1 MVAESRSSRMRMSVL
16 GSVCFALF
24 VALVARLWFL
34 QILNETEFDAR
45 AEDNTTDVIIE
56 PAPRGRILD
65 AKSRVLVDNRPS
77 IVITLDKGEM
87 LDVSRDERADML
99 LRLAREL
106 SATGRYT
113 KVAQLE
119 NRYQSDQYG
128 PFGVVPAVGDI
139 GETLQVYLAE
149 HRDDFPGVGTRV
161 DIVRDY
167 PYGSVAAH
175 VLGYVGT
182 VNEEELAFARSL
194 DSDKPYLADDEIGKS
209 GIELFYEDALRGT
222 PGKKTVIVDKFNNV
236 LEERDVEP
244 AEAGSDVQLT
254 IDIDLQ
260 KLAED
265 QLLRGLEKARTQDDK
280 EDNDTGA
287 KIVHTAPAGAIVI
300 LDPGDGTVRAMASY
314 PTYDPDVFSGGGV
327 SQATFEEL
335 TDEDN
340 YLPLLNRALQGA
352 YPPGSTFKPITAYAA
367 LDTGLIGER
376 GILGIHSPYED
387 KGTYTLLGCTAG
399 CEFINAGGTPLG
411 FVDLPLALTLSSDV
425 YFYNLAANFVALEGF
440 DSESPQTA
448 GRLFGYG
455 QSTGITLPQESQGR
469 VPDREWRAQLC
480 IDFPDAD
487 YNCEWLTGE
496 TLNTSI
502 GQGDMLATPLQIAN
516 AYAVLANGGTLFAPN
531 VVQAILDPITG
542 EQLRTF
548 GPRVIRRIFYPEL
561 FETAIND
568 GLAGVTTFDDPDDL
582 KADGTAFMAF
592 KLAGFPHDEW
602 PVRGKTGT
610 AERQSIGETTAD
622 IALFAAW
629 GPADDPEYVAS
640 IVMEESGF
648 GGNYAAPVIANIF
661 KAIATDSVP
670 PAYNRDELA
679 LQEAEK
685 AAEARSALGED
696 EQAQGSS

>member
-1 MVAESRSSRMRMSVL
+1 MRMSVL

-24 VALVARLWFL
+24 MVLVARLWFL

-56 PAPRGRILD
+56 PAPRGKILD
-65 AKSRVLVDNRPS
+65 AKGRVLVDNRPS

-139 GETLQVYLAE
+139 AETLQVYLAE
-149 HRDDFPGVGTRV
+149 HRDDFPGVGTRA

-167 PYGSVAAH
+167 PYGSLAAH

-182 VNEEELAFARSL
+182 VNEEELAFVRSR
-194 DSDKPYLADDEIGKS
+194 DSEKPYLADDEIGKS

-222 PGKKTVIVDKFNNV
+222 PGKKTVIVDRFNNI

-254 IDIDLQ
+254 IDIDVQ

-265 QLLRGLEKARTQDDK
+265 QLRWGLERARSQEDGDDL
-280 EDNDTGA
+280 ETGL
-287 KIVHTAPAGAIVI
+287 KIKHLAPAGSVVI
-300 LDPGDGTVRAMASY
+300 LDPGDGAVRAMASY
-314 PTYDPDVFSGGGV
+314 PTYDPDIFSGGGL
-327 SQATFEEL
+327 SQATFDAL
-335 TDEDN
+335 SDPDN
-340 YLPLLNRALQGA
+340 NLPLVNRAIQGS
-352 YPPGSTFKPITAYAA
+352 YPPGSTYKPITAYAA
-367 LDTGLIGER
+367 LDSGLIGER
-376 GILGIHSPYED
+376 GILSANAEYSDTGRFFVP
-387 KGTYTLLGCTAG
+387 GCVGET
-399 CEFINAGGTPLG
+399 CLFFNAGKVRLG
-411 FVDLPLALTLSSDV
+411 PVNLSHALTLSSDV
-425 YFYNLAANFVALEGF
+425 YFYNLAASFSGLSGF
-440 DSESPQTA
+440 DEESPQVA

-455 QSTGITLPQESQGR
+455 QPTGITLPQESPGR
-469 VPDREWRAQLC
+469 VPGRVWKAQLC
-480 IDFPDAD
+480 VDNPDVFKF
-487 YNCEWLTGE
+487 CEWLTGD

-516 AYAVLANGGTLFAPN
+516 SFAVLANGGTLFAPN

-548 GPRVIRRIFYPEL
+548 GPRVVRRVFYPDH
-561 FETAIND
+561 FEATINA
-568 GLAGVTTFDDPDDL
+568 GLAGVMTFDDPDED
-582 KADGTAFMAF
+582 KQDGTAFGAF
-592 KLAGFPHDEW
+592 KDFPHEEW
-602 PVRGKTGT
+602 PVLGKTGT
-610 AERQSIGETTAD
+610 SERQNIGRVTAD
-622 IALFAAW
+622 TALFVAW
-629 GPADDPEYVAS
+629 GPGDDPEYVAS
-640 IVMEESGF
+640 IVIEEAGF
-648 GGNYAAPVIANIF
+648 GGNFAAPVIRQIF
-661 KAIATDSVP
+661 EAIATDSVP
-670 PAYNRDELA
+670 PAYTRDELA
-679 LQEAEK
+679 IQEAEK
-685 AAEARSALGED
+685 AAEARAALGQD
-696 EQAQGSS
+696 EQAQGSP